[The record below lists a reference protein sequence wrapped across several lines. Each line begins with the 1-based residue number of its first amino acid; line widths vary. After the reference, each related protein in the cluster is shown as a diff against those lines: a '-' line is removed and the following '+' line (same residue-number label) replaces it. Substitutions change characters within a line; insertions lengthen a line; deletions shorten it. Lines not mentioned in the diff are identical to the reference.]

1 LPGVDFSGIGTIAKP
16 LNCIVNL
23 KSIGTVLVVGSLAAA
38 GWFFISNRQ
47 AASELAQL
55 RADNQALRDAQAAAE
70 EQQASKAAAETN
82 ELAQLRKDNADLL
95 RLRNEVQQL
104 RQDKQQLGLQ
114 VQNAQTQAQQA
125 QERAQNVQAQ
135 AQAQVQA
142 LQTAVQ
148 AATNQPPVTV
158 TGVPGGVFTKEQLQM
173 RQRYG
178 LAMDAASAT
187 TACINNLRQLD
198 GAKQQ
203 WALEN
208 NKTATAV
215 PQMSDL
221 APYLRNASLVCP
233 AGGSYTLNAVNTVPT
248 CSQPGHAL
256 GN

>member
-1 LPGVDFSGIGTIAKP
+1 MLSGGFSSSDNTAAPI
-16 LNCIVNL
+16 NEIVNL

-38 GWFFISNRQ
+38 SWFFMSSRQ
-47 AASELAQL
+47 AATELAQL
-55 RADNQALRDAQAAAE
+55 RAENQALRDAQAASE
-70 EQQASKAAAETN
+70 EQQTAKATAETN
-82 ELAQLRKDNADLL
+82 ELAQLRRDNEDLL

-104 RQDKQQLGLQ
+104 RQEKQQLSQQ
-114 VQNAQTQAQQA
+114 VQTAHAQAQQA
-125 QERAQNVQAQ
+125 QDRAQS

-142 LQTAVQ
+142 LQTANQ
-148 AATNQPPVTV
+148 AAATQPLVAAA
-158 TGVPGGVFTKEQLQM
+158 GVAGGVFTKEQLQM

-178 LAMDAASAT
+178 ITMDAATAT
-187 TACINNLRQLD
+187 AACINNLRQLD

-208 NKTATAV
+208 SKTATAL

-233 AGGSYTLNAVNTVPT
+233 SGGAYTLNPVSTAPT
-248 CSQPGHAL
+248 CTQPGHAL

>member
-1 LPGVDFSGIGTIAKP
+1 M
-16 LNCIVNL
+16 NL

-38 GWFFISNRQ
+38 GWFYMSSRQ
-47 AASELAQL
+47 ASVELAQL
-55 RADNQALRDAQAAAE
+55 RGENQTFRDAQAAAE
-70 EQQASKAAAETN
+70 EQQASKAAAQTN
-82 ELAQLRKDNADLL
+82 ELAQLRKDNEELL

-104 RQDKQQLGLQ
+104 RQEKQQLGMQ
-114 VQNAQTQAQQA
+114 VQTAQAQAQQA
-125 QERAQNVQAQ
+125 ADRVQSVQAQ
-135 AQAQVQA
+135 AQAQMQA

-148 AATNQPPVTV
+148 AATSQPPVSV

-173 RQRYG
+173 QQRYG
-178 LAMDAASAT
+178 IAMDAATAT
-187 TACINNLRQLD
+187 AACINNLRQLD

-208 NKTATAV
+208 RKTATAL

-221 APYLRNASLVCP
+221 APYLKFPSLVCP
-233 AGGSYTLNAVNTVPT
+233 AGGNYTLNPVNTVPT

>member
-1 LPGVDFSGIGTIAKP
+1 MNSKFIGAVLGIG
-16 LNCIVNL
+16 LL
-23 KSIGTVLVVGSLAAA
+23 GAA
-38 GWFFISNRQ
+38 GWLFMSNRQ
-47 AASELAQL
+47 LSADLSQL
-55 RADNQALRDAQAAAE
+55 RAENQALRDAQAAWE
-70 EQQASKAAAETN
+70 EQQASKGTAESN
-82 ELAQLRKDNADLL
+82 EVAQLRKDNEDLL

-104 RQDKQQLGLQ
+104 RREKLQLGQQ
-114 VQNAQTQAQQA
+114 VQTAQAQAQQA
-125 QERAQNVQAQ
+125 QDRAQSV
-135 AQAQVQA
+135 QAQVQA
-142 LQTAVQ
+142 LQTAAQ
-148 AATNQPPVTV
+148 AATSQPPVSV
-158 TGVPGGVFTKEQLQM
+158 AGVPGGVFTKEQLQM

-178 LAMDAASAT
+178 LTMDAATAT

-208 NKTATAV
+208 SKSATAV

-233 AGGSYTLNAVNTVPT
+233 SGGSYVLNAVGTVPT